1 MTENPYP
8 IGDYSIVV
16 WLQNA
21 HVILILEAKE
31 ARLPAMH
38 KKSIISLPSRKTNY
52 TLSLHFEKT
61 FLLLFMLLQ
70 GMFS

>member
-38 KKSIISLPSRKTNY
+38 KKSIISLLSRKTNY
-52 TLSLHFEKT
+52 TLHFEKT